1 MILNNKIIFIFN
13 KFFISFIK
21 DVKESS
27 EELKVTIKK
36 DYKIIDKLS
45 TEYIDEFWKGLLE
58 GDLTQNKV
66 LKEFTVKDILEKIQ
80 TEEVET
86 LWNHIYTLL
95 AFAYLYNEYKDN
107 TEDNTLDNTEDNIL
121 DNILEQENTKISQ
134 IETLFNK
141 VVGFITTI
149 QHNSEESNDFK
160 EELDEILDDDL
171 KAILLRITPKLSK
184 NIPSGTE
191 NVAPDMG
198 SMFGEMAKNSK
209 IASLAKEISEEIDIS
224 SINIEKPEDIMK
236 LMDFSGDNNVM
247 GNIIK
252 KVSSK
257 ISDKIN
263 SGDLKQDDLLGEAMN
278 MMSMMGGKGG
288 MGGLGDML
296 NNPMIAELM
305 KSMKK
310 GKPMQTR
317 QDVVSKASA
326 RDRLRKKLDERRQ
339 KNDE

>member
-1 MILNNKIIFIFN
+1 
-13 KFFISFIK
+13 
-21 DVKESS
+21 
-27 EELKVTIKK
+27 
-36 DYKIIDKLS
+36 
-45 TEYIDEFWKGLLE
+45 
-58 GDLTQNKV
+58 
-66 LKEFTVKDILEKIQ
+66 
-80 TEEVET
+80 
-86 LWNHIYTLL
+86 
-95 AFAYLYNEYKDN
+95 
-107 TEDNTLDNTEDNIL
+107 
-121 DNILEQENTKISQ
+121 
-134 IETLFNK
+134 
-141 VVGFITTI
+141 
-149 QHNSEESNDFK
+149 
-160 EELDEILDDDL
+160 
-171 KAILLRITPKLSK
+171 
-184 NIPSGTE
+184 
-191 NVAPDMG
+191 
-198 SMFGEMAKNSK
+198 
-209 IASLAKEISEEIDIS
+209 
-224 SINIEKPEDIMK
+224 MK

-326 RDRLRKKLDERRQ
+326 RDRLRKKLDEKR
-339 KNDE
+339 